1 MAIIIVQQPDTLSL
15 SGNLKDLVVQTDSAL
30 QVTLSTGSDTVLD
43 ETYYPGN
50 GNLVHLNFSDVINA
64 YLAYSLPN
72 TDIYLQ
78 TKLSAAFT
86 VSLTNHTDN
95 KTLSFSAIKGGKLH
109 LNESASQ
116 FLKGNF
122 LTWQPIQKQV
132 TYYSPEWLTY
142 YAPSAC
148 SIILKAYWEDGST
161 STKTLVSPSA
171 GYCYSINLQYAV
183 VSGMFDGKRP
193 MYYDVWV
200 ESGGARLT
208 YVQRYVASELQSDNE
223 HWFLFENSLGG
234 MDSVRAY
241 GSQTD
246 DPDYDY
252 HMALRGN
259 EGENYRI
266 DVERV
271 RSVNTGYLTPEE
283 TRWLQ
288 DLFATR
294 KAYVYTATGLYP
306 IVLTAGE
313 GATEGDDEP
322 SSFSFG
328 YRFADVRPYL
338 DIQRR
343 TDLPENLTIPVPTGE
358 TFFLPPRLAEFPKQA
373 LSPDLLIPVEE
384 PHTEAWGT
392 LTAGMLYDSVL
403 NGLIAYLEGLTVQPY
418 YQNLIKVGDTTSPT
432 DLNVFSAARTL
443 KEIEALAGSSKPS
456 SLWLL
461 DKSEE
466 YFHLSE
472 DGLNALLRKNFI
484 SFGDVVAYSTKD
496 FTPTLP
502 IASPS
507 NYGLVKYDGVTLKI
521 DDDGRLYVSE
531 GGSGSGSGI
540 SNVLS
545 SGTGNAV
552 TSLSFDP
559 STNILTYN
567 LGATFLDKTALDN
580 AMLRYVTID
589 TDQTI
594 TGQKTFTKDV
604 LSNQDVIAYAIGEN
618 LPSLPISSYDTY
630 GLVKIDNVTIK
641 EDDRGRIYVASGG
654 SSGIDFTVG
663 SGLELTTDNY
673 LNVLFGTTSNT
684 ACAGNDARLSD
695 ARRNPYSLSWSGYS
709 SGSYNGSSAA
719 SITIPSNTNQL
730 TNGAGYIKDNNGIIK
745 TLYNSGYSDRFLA
758 GDGYF
763 RTISYSS
770 LSDKPDLSVYVTLNT
785 DQTIT
790 ASKTFAKTVLSNQD
804 VVAYGTSVQSSLPI
818 ASDLVYGI
826 VKYDNSTIKVN
837 SSGQLYTEW
846 IVGKYTKDSLTQI
859 VNSGN
864 AGLKFWNNINY
875 TGCKL
880 GGGNGLVGYSGS
892 ENTIGN
898 LYLNYISSTTNVV
911 INNAGN
917 ITYNSATQ
925 RSDMRLKTKI
935 NTVSDVLDSINNLD
949 VFYFTWNYDTTKKLH
964 IGVSAQ
970 QVQLIYPELVQS
982 IDVSDQD
989 TSAISYLSV
998 DYATLGTCIA
1008 IQGVKEL
1015 YRHYKGIENSL
1026 YSIKSWGKTKDD
1038 QILYL
1043 QKRVDELQSELD
1055 VLKGGAA

>member
-1 MAIIIVQQPDTLSL
+1 MAIVIVQQPDTLSL

-148 SIILKAYWEDGST
+148 SIMLKAYWEDGST
-161 STKTLVSPSA
+161 TLKTVVSPSA
-171 GYCYSINLQYAV
+171 GNCYTVNLQYAV

-246 DPDYDY
+246 DPEYDY

-358 TFFLPPRLAEFPKQA
+358 TFFC
-373 LSPDLLIPVEE
+373 
-384 PHTEAWGT
+384 PHA
-392 LTAGMLYDSVL
+392 
-403 NGLIAYLEGLTVQPY
+403 
-418 YQNLIKVGDTTSPT
+418 
-432 DLNVFSAARTL
+432 
-443 KEIEALAGSSKPS
+443 
-456 SLWLL
+456 
-461 DKSEE
+461 
-466 YFHLSE
+466 
-472 DGLNALLRKNFI
+472 
-484 SFGDVVAYSTKD
+484 
-496 FTPTLP
+496 
-502 IASPS
+502 
-507 NYGLVKYDGVTLKI
+507 
-521 DDDGRLYVSE
+521 
-531 GGSGSGSGI
+531 
-540 SNVLS
+540 
-545 SGTGNAV
+545 
-552 TSLSFDP
+552 
-559 STNILTYN
+559 
-567 LGATFLDKTALDN
+567 
-580 AMLRYVTID
+580 
-589 TDQTI
+589 
-594 TGQKTFTKDV
+594 
-604 LSNQDVIAYAIGEN
+604 
-618 LPSLPISSYDTY
+618 
-630 GLVKIDNVTIK
+630 
-641 EDDRGRIYVASGG
+641 
-654 SSGIDFTVG
+654 
-663 SGLELTTDNY
+663 
-673 LNVLFGTTSNT
+673 
-684 ACAGNDARLSD
+684 
-695 ARRNPYSLSWSGYS
+695 
-709 SGSYNGSSAA
+709 
-719 SITIPSNTNQL
+719 
-730 TNGAGYIKDNNGIIK
+730 
-745 TLYNSGYSDRFLA
+745 
-758 GDGYF
+758 
-763 RTISYSS
+763 
-770 LSDKPDLSVYVTLNT
+770 
-785 DQTIT
+785 
-790 ASKTFAKTVLSNQD
+790 
-804 VVAYGTSVQSSLPI
+804 
-818 ASDLVYGI
+818 
-826 VKYDNSTIKVN
+826 
-837 SSGQLYTEW
+837 
-846 IVGKYTKDSLTQI
+846 
-859 VNSGN
+859 
-864 AGLKFWNNINY
+864 
-875 TGCKL
+875 
-880 GGGNGLVGYSGS
+880 
-892 ENTIGN
+892 
-898 LYLNYISSTTNVV
+898 
-911 INNAGN
+911 
-917 ITYNSATQ
+917 
-925 RSDMRLKTKI
+925 
-935 NTVSDVLDSINNLD
+935 
-949 VFYFTWNYDTTKKLH
+949 
-964 IGVSAQ
+964 
-970 QVQLIYPELVQS
+970 
-982 IDVSDQD
+982 
-989 TSAISYLSV
+989 
-998 DYATLGTCIA
+998 
-1008 IQGVKEL
+1008 
-1015 YRHYKGIENSL
+1015 
-1026 YSIKSWGKTKDD
+1026 
-1038 QILYL
+1038 
-1043 QKRVDELQSELD
+1043 
-1055 VLKGGAA
+1055 